1 MANEN
6 CIICQIINGAVP
18 SEKIYEDDELL
29 VFLDVNGANPGHCFV
44 VPKEHYPIME
54 QIPDP
59 LVGKLFSISIKIS
72 MAIFDELGVQGTNI
86 FVTNGISAG
95 QKVAHF
101 MINVI
106 PRQEND
112 GVNLQWQPRQLS
124 QEEMSTV
131 ELKLK
136 EQTEHVGG
144 FETGDKPAE
153 KLDSGQTESISG
165 EDNFLVKSLRRI
177 P

>member
-6 CIICQIINGAVP
+6 CIICQIVKGAVP
-18 SEKIYEDDELL
+18 SERIYEDDEMLA
-29 VFLDVNGANPGHCFV
+29 FLDVNGANPGHCFV

-54 QIPDP
+54 QVPDQ
-59 LVGKLFSISIKIS
+59 LVAKLFSVSNKIS
-72 MAIFDELGVQGTNI
+72 MAIFEELGVQGTNI

-101 MINVI
+101 MINII
-106 PRQEND
+106 PRMEND
-112 GVNLQWQPRQLS
+112 GINLQWQPRQLS

-136 EQTEHVGG
+136 EETEHVGG
-144 FETGDKPAE
+144 FETSDKPAE
-153 KLDSGQTESISG
+153 KLEGSSTETISGQ
-165 EDNFLVKSLRRI
+165 DNLLVKSLRRI